1 MALLYSFEAVWAAI
15 SIALSN
21 SVIFVGNLAIVDSS
35 TGADDLGS
43 VVFSVDFP
51 DVGFERVGK
60 GGAGTTFAAFPCF
73 TDDPVV
79 CGTIADF
86 SDP

>member
-15 SIALSN
+15 STALSN
-21 SVIFVGNLAIVDSS
+21 SVIFDGNLAVVDSS

-43 VVFSVDFP
+43 VGFSGDFV
-51 DVGFERVGK
+51 DVGFERVGN
-60 GGAGTTFAAFPCF
+60 GGAGTFATLPSFA
-73 TDDPVV
+73 DAPVV
-79 CGTIADF
+79 WDTVAVF